1 MKITKNITC
10 KCGCN
15 FNYEATEILMKPTRY
30 TKCVT
35 GNLIPAD
42 EVAVVKC
49 PSCKYEILNYD
60 KIDITR
66 EFMD

>member
-1 MKITKNITC
+1 
-10 KCGCN
+10 
-15 FNYEATEILMKPTRY
+15 MKPTRY